1 MVSPRRRSSSMIMA
15 VSITTGTGIGLDLA
29 RSLVELHYGTISAH
43 NLEQGCEF
51 VIFLPLGSEHLKAD
65 EMVTE
70 PDVETATKA
79 ALEYVGRLKE
89 MVTPAWQEHYLQ
101 MFERI
106 FALPQVRVSIAEVGR
121 QKGTTF
127 NRNMVASF
135 VHLMLEEKGIFL
147 MKGSVEKAAEEL
159 GVNKVTIY
167 SYLDEIRGKG

>member
-1 MVSPRRRSSSMIMA
+1 MNDDFLKDLIGGLAGHVNQLNIL
-15 VSITTGTGIGLDLA
+15 TGDHA
-29 RSLVELHYGTISAH
+29 QVNYNE
-43 NLEQGCEF
+43 
-51 VIFLPLGSEHLKAD
+51 AD
-65 EMVTE
+65 KPAKQTSKNE

-135 VHLMLEEKGIFL
+135 VHLMLEEKGIFVETANASRMSERL
-147 MKGSVEKAAEEL
+147 ESSKDHSVKAALGLAPDNKEL
-159 GVNKVTIY
+159 KEAVKLVIKE
-167 SYLDEIRGKG
+167 SKKDF